1 MPERPPAAV
10 FRCLQSALDLFSY
23 LDQEVKPC
31 RKAMEFKLAFGG
43 ECQRPAN
50 YSGLCCYAECWC
62 LVLPHI
68 YSLFLIFSSADET
81 LARIVLSVGS
91 LGLSCR
97 LQSIPGKNTS
107 MHQDIHTHID
117 VYNLAIALLV
127 SFTASLH
134 HT

>member
-1 MPERPPAAV
+1 
-10 FRCLQSALDLFSY
+10 
-23 LDQEVKPC
+23 
-31 RKAMEFKLAFGG
+31 MEFKLAFGG

-97 LQSIPGKNTS
+97 LVDSKVLQARTRRCTKTY
-107 MHQDIHTHID
+107 THID